1 MPRFRLNVTIT
12 HKGTVLN
19 HSASQAAA
27 KRMVIQLNDNLAQ
40 VAYDRVQTRLQR
52 VLRNPTGFYQS
63 RIQVERREVYRGVWD
78 QNVSYGG
85 WLEGVDSRNKTTRFK
100 GYNTFRLVAQSM
112 NQDKEKLAQPA
123 VDRFVQEM
131 NR

>member
-1 MPRFRLNVTIT
+1 MPRFRLNVTIK
-12 HKGTVLN
+12 HKGALLN
-19 HSASQAAA
+19 SAASQAAA
-27 KRMVIQLNDNLAQ
+27 KRVVVNLNDNLAQ

-63 RIQVERREVYRGVWD
+63 RIQVERRDTYRGVWD
-78 QNVSYGG
+78 QNVAYGG
-85 WLEGVDSRNKTTRFK
+85 WLEGVDSRNRTTRFK

-112 NQDKEKLAQPA
+112 RQDKEKLAQPA